1 MHSATSI
8 IVVWGAFLLT
18 ALSGLGVL
26 AVVSHRINK
35 KETNTQGEQQMKK
48 YEVTLSFVVEVE
60 APDAE
65 HAYNL
70 ACGEVDDLLE
80 DEMFYASDLRN
91 SIKELENN

>member
-1 MHSATSI
+1 
-8 IVVWGAFLLT
+8 
-18 ALSGLGVL
+18 
-26 AVVSHRINK
+26 
-35 KETNTQGEQQMKK
+35 MKK